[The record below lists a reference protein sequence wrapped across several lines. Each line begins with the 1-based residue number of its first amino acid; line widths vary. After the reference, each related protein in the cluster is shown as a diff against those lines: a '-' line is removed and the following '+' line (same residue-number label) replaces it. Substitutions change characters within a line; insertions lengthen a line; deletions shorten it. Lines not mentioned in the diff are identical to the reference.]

1 MVKTLFER
9 DPKEWV
15 RLTLLGRH
23 YEATR
28 RGRRMRESYN
38 VSIRFYELQFKS
50 FGKPRDE
57 EFTQYSE
64 MMISQLPR
72 FNKYLKL
79 DKFSRRLIIQ
89 FPMDWWEA
97 SDTHYMP
104 CIESFLIQFITESKY
119 IVCVNFRSSE
129 ASRTLED
136 LGLVKM
142 LCETMLDLKKYRLL
156 MVAANFFNVH
166 EYLDGG
172 TSDNFTAKT
181 YLEVKRE

>member
-1 MVKTLFER
+1 MAKTLFDHNIRSINEI
-9 DPKEWV
+9 
-15 RLTLLGRH
+15 
-23 YEATR
+23 TR
-28 RGRRMRESYN
+28 RGRRMLESYN
-38 VSIRFYELQFKS
+38 ASLRFTEDQFETFK
-50 FGKPRDE
+50 KPRDE

-72 FNKYLKL
+72 FNKYLSL

-89 FPMDWWEA
+89 FPMDWWEG
-97 SDTHYMP
+97 SDIHYMP
-104 CIESFLIQFITESKY
+104 CIESFLVQFLTETDY
-119 IVCVNFRSSE
+119 IVCINFRSSE

-136 LGLVKM
+136 MGLVKS

-172 TSDNFTAKT
+172 TSDDFTAKT
-181 YLEVKRE
+181 YSEVNRG